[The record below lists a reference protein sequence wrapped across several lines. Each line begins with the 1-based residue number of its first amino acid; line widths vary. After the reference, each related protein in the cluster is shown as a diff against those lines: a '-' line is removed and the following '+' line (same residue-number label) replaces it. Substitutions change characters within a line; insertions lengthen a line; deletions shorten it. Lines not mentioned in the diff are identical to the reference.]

1 MGFRRG
7 GEATSSFETRKWKG
21 NFFKKIFYAVVF
33 AIKLQVTISKG
44 ILYYCKIITVLLY
57 KNITVDTAEGQDAV
71 RDNRILSSKQ
81 CEICDFY
88 CFKNRNFNYQP
99 HIFDE
104 CHVITTRS
112 ESLDDIKIVT
122 ANSETYRVIARNIS
136 NDRIIYLLEINDLRK
151 KSEFLQDFL

>member
-1 MGFRRG
+1 MGFRSEGRQPPALKQ
-7 GEATSSFETRKWKG
+7 ENEKVTFL
-21 NFFKKIFYAVVF
+21 KKIFQAVAF
-33 AIKLQVTISKG
+33 AIKSQVTISKG
-44 ILYYCKIITVLLY
+44 ILYYCKITGSQG
-57 KNITVDTAEGQDAV
+57 VDTTEGQDVV

-104 CHVITTRS
+104 CHVITARS

-122 ANSETYRVIARNIS
+122 VNGETYRDIARNIP
-136 NDRIIYLLEINDLRK
+136 NDRIIQLLEINDLRK